1 MKPNNLLFQ
10 FCPLEAGSK
19 AEPVPAHSHLKIPL
33 KIVSFYMTAELN
45 CACLSKY
52 HHFWLKIK
60 AWQQLRLTQRDSTI
74 RMTLFCYKLLSSL

>member
-1 MKPNNLLFQ
+1 MKPNNLQFQ

-19 AEPVPAHSHLKIPL
+19 AEPVPAHSHLKIL

>member
-1 MKPNNLLFQ
+1 MKPNDLQFQ

-19 AEPVPAHSHLKIPL
+19 AEPVPAHTL
-33 KIVSFYMTAELN
+33 TAELN